1 MDGSPDVPGG
11 ELQPLQKKKP
21 ITPRVHGVLDYATVV
36 AFLNAP
42 MVFGFHGTPAVIVYW
57 LAGIHL
63 LMTGCTDFPLGFFKF
78 IPFRIHGAIDLV
90 AGIFL
95 LVAPWLL
102 GFADDYAARN
112 FFVAVAVITLVVV
125 VLTDYSQRVV
135 LPPPGP
141 GDRRRWRP
149 LVR

>member
-1 MDGSPDVPGG
+1 MEGPADAPGG
-11 ELQPLQKKKP
+11 ELQPFMRKKP
-21 ITPRVHGVLDYATVV
+21 ITPRGHGALDYASVV

-42 MVFGFHGTPAVIVYW
+42 MVFGFHGTPAVVVYW

-102 GFADDYAARN
+102 GFSDNAAARN
-112 FFVAVAVITLVVV
+112 FFIVMAVITFAVVAM
-125 VLTDYSQRVV
+125 TDYSQREVV
-135 LPPPGP
+135 PPPAP

-149 LVR
+149 YTR

>member
-1 MDGSPDVPGG
+1 MEGPADAPHG
-11 ELQPLQKKKP
+11 ELQPFMRKKP
-21 ITPRVHGVLDYATVV
+21 ITPRVHGILDYASVV

-42 MVFGFHGTPAVIVYW
+42 MVFGFHGTPAVVVYW

-102 GFADDYAARN
+102 GFSDNAAARN
-112 FFVAVAVITLVVV
+112 FFIAMAVITFVVV
-125 VLTDYSQRVV
+125 AMTDYSQRETV
-135 LPPPGP
+135 PPPAP

-149 LVR
+149 QTR